1 MKKAF
6 TLLEI
11 NLAILVMSLG
21 VLSIIGLYS
30 FAYRENRQ
38 SREDVASAAYA
49 DAVMGPLV
57 TALSATNLK
66 WSVFRE
72 LNSYPSTFGWAD
84 YYQNRQTGQLL
95 DHPETLAKTV
105 YAGVLSGLQLPGFP
119 TGWPVSDV
127 NAGKLKAAL
136 VVMHEPGDAVVTI
149 SFRAAAK
156 VNMLM
161 SAPMYFT
168 AVRFQGVRDDAEGVT
183 P

>member
-11 NLAILVMSLG
+11 NLAILVMSIG

-30 FAYRENRQ
+30 LAYRENRQ

-49 DAVMGPLV
+49 DAVFGPLV
-57 TALSATNLK
+57 TALSATNVK

-72 LNSYPSTFGWAD
+72 LKCYPSSFGWAD
-84 YYQNRQTGQLL
+84 YFQNKQTGQIV
-95 DHPETLAKTV
+95 DHPESTARQV
-105 YAGVLSGLQLPGFP
+105 YANVLGDLALPGFP
-119 TGWPVSDV
+119 TGWPVSDIR
-127 NAGKLKAAL
+127 AGNLKAAL
-136 VVMHEPGDAVVTI
+136 VVMHDRDDAVVTL

-168 AVRFQGVRDDAEGVT
+168 AVRFQGVRDDMEGT
-183 P
+183 N